1 MSFYQKATAFG
12 LKFTSQSKLFKFGFN
27 FSPMYR
33 RSTARI
39 KHVSEDLLHVD
50 IKLPIS
56 WKNRNYM
63 NSIFG
68 GSMFSATDP
77 ISMIQLVYILGSDYI
92 VWDRSAEIV
101 FKKPAKEDLYADF
114 DFNKAEVDQII
125 KDVEQK
131 NEIDIQ
137 KKIFLTNRS
146 KDTVYAEI
154 TKTLFIAD
162 KTYFKEKKKK
172 RNRN

>member
-1 MSFYQKATAFG
+1 MSFYQKATALG
-12 LKFTSQSKLFKFGFN
+12 LRITSQHKLFKFGFN
-27 FSPMYR
+27 YSPMYR

-39 KHVSEDLLHVD
+39 KNVSKDLLHVD

-68 GSMFSATDP
+68 GSMFAATDP
-77 ISMIQLVYILGSDYI
+77 ISMIQLVYILGKSYV

-114 DFNKAEVDQII
+114 DFSKEEIDEIRNGVAENKETNIEKKIYLRDKERKTIFAEV
-125 KDVEQK
+125 
-131 NEIDIQ
+131 
-137 KKIFLTNRS
+137 
-146 KDTVYAEI
+146 
-154 TKTLFIAD
+154 TKTIYVAE
-162 KTYFKEKKKK
+162 KEYFKEKKAMRKP
-172 RNRN
+172 